1 MAGNGGSGGAGGLTE
16 LVLRERHEALGARF
30 APFAGWEMPL
40 QYQGIVGEHEAVRE
54 RVGVF
59 DVSHLARAWVE
70 GPQAASL
77 LRSVTTFDVTT
88 LPVGK
93 AHYSLYCNE
102 AGGIEDDVF
111 IYHLPGD
118 RWLVIHNAANADKDF
133 ERLQAV
139 AGDAAS
145 EVTPQTVMLA
155 VQGPDAVALL
165 SSVLGEGFAALEQR
179 DCAELDW
186 QGTPVLVARTGYT
199 GEDGGECI
207 VGAEQ
212 ASALWDA
219 LLEGGAT
226 PVGLGA
232 RDTLRLE
239 GGAAAARQRHRR
251 DHAPLRGRPGLRREP
266 RRRGAVHGPRGAGGG
281 EGAAPHA
288 AARAPHGA
296 GARCAAIRL
305 RGARAGRGGARGKA
319 HQRGL
324 QPQLAP
330 RHRHGLPSRPACES
344 RRQSHGRRARSR
356 TPRRGRATPVLPE
369 AEAAMTETLSDLL
382 YTSDHEWVRRD
393 EASPDEAVIGIT
405 DFAQDQLGDVVY
417 LDLPTAGDS
426 VSAGERFGEI
436 ESVKTVSDLYAPISG
451 EVLAA
456 NGELEEQPELVNDSP
471 YEDGW
476 LIRLRIADDSELDGL
491 LDAGA
496 YTAQLP
502 AS

>member
-1 MAGNGGSGGAGGLTE
+1 MAEAGGSRGGSGLTE

-40 QYQGIVGEHEAVRE
+40 QYGGIIGEHEAVRE

-70 GPQAASL
+70 GPRAASL

-118 RWLVIHNAANADKDF
+118 RWLVIHNAANADADF

-145 EVTPQTVMLA
+145 EVTSETVMLA

-212 ASALWDA
+212 ASTLWDA
-219 LLEGGAT
+219 LTEGGAT
-226 PVGLGA
+226 PAGLGA

-239 GGAAAARQRHRR
+239 AALPLHGNDIDETTHPYEAGLGFAVTLDDEAPFTGREALAEAKARPRTRR
-251 DHAPLRGRPGLRREP
+251 LAHLMAQERGVLRSGYT
-266 RRRGAVHGPRGAGGG
+266 VHDPDGG
-281 EGAAPHA
+281 EAVARLTSGAFSPSL
-288 AARAPHGA
+288 
-296 GARCAAIRL
+296 RL
-305 RGARAGRGGARGKA
+305 GIGMAY
-319 HQRGL
+319 L
-324 QPQLAP
+324 PVQLASP
-330 RHRHGLPSRPACES
+330 GVNL
-344 RRQSHGRRARSR
+344 
-356 TPRRGRATPVLPE
+356 TVDVRGRALPVQV
-369 AEAAMTETLSDLL
+369 
-382 YTSDHEWVRRD
+382 VRR
-393 EASPDEAVIGIT
+393 P
-405 DFAQDQLGDVVY
+405 FY
-417 LDLPTAGDS
+417 RKP
-426 VSAGERFGEI
+426 R
-436 ESVKTVSDLYAPISG
+436 
-451 EVLAA
+451 
-456 NGELEEQPELVNDSP
+456 QP
-471 YEDGW
+471 
-476 LIRLRIADDSELDGL
+476 
-491 LDAGA
+491 
-496 YTAQLP
+496 
-502 AS
+502 